1 MPILPARAVGEIFAP
16 IAGDVAP
23 AAPHTKSTG
32 QTPATTGT
40 NWRSTWSGAA
50 GAMYVTGVALFLL
63 RFALGWRRARA
74 IRRDAI
80 HVQGRLAHPACVTPL
95 TIGVV
100 DPLVILPIDWVSWD
114 DGELSAVLAHEEAH
128 VRRRD
133 PLVAAIALLNRAIFW
148 FHPLAW
154 WLQREISR
162 LSEQACDA
170 AVISRGHDSEV
181 YSSCLLRF
189 ARRVTDAGGRIV
201 PLSVAMPGAG
211 LLQRLE
217 MLARPQ
223 TTHLSRSR
231 LAGVIV
237 PCASLVLVCAAA
249 NPDGRADAERDVPR
263 GQPGDGP
270 CIRRITST
278 SFTTAFRSSASEAV
292 RDAEVRPTEGSP
304 RLRDTAARDRHPRA
318 TRWRSLAAAQPL
330 DLVLPSGNQARTRL
344 VISLESLDRRTRL
357 IVHELTHQFAFEM
370 LPATSRVAPFLI
382 EGLAEHQR
390 GMWAAEDLRT
400 RAAAAVARSR
410 LF

>member
-1 MPILPARAVGEIFAP
+1 MPILPARAVGDLRAYRGRRC
-16 IAGDVAP
+16 AG
-23 AAPHTKSTG
+23 
-32 QTPATTGT
+32 
-40 NWRSTWSGAA
+40 GAA
-50 GAMYVTGVALFLL
+50 YEVNGADARNHGYQLAQHVERRSRAMYVTGVALFLL

-217 MLARPQ
+217 MSPALRRRICPARGWRV
-223 TTHLSRSR
+223 SSFR
-231 LAGVIV
+231 
-237 PCASLVLVCAAA
+237 
-249 NPDGRADAERDVPR
+249 VPR
-263 GQPGDGP
+263 
-270 CIRRITST
+270 
-278 SFTTAFRSSASEAV
+278 SSSSV
-292 RDAEVRPTEGSP
+292 P
-304 RLRDTAARDRHPRA
+304 RQTPTAAPMQNVTFPAASQAMDRVYVG
-318 TRWRSLAAAQPL
+318 SLRRLSQQP
-330 DLVLPSGNQARTRL
+330 S
-344 VISLESLDRRTRL
+344 
-357 IVHELTHQFAFEM
+357 
-370 LPATSRVAPFLI
+370 
-382 EGLAEHQR
+382 
-390 GMWAAEDLRT
+390 
-400 RAAAAVARSR
+400 ARSA
-410 LF
+410 

>member
-1 MPILPARAVGEIFAP
+1 MDILAESAARITVLALGVAVLLRALHPLTVAHASRVDPRHRHHARNAGVRGIGAGVRCADPARAGGGRDLRAYRGRRC
-16 IAGDVAP
+16 AGG
-23 AAPHTKSTG
+23 AAYEVNGADARNH
-32 QTPATTGT
+32 GT

-249 NPDGRADAERDVPR
+249 TPTAAPMQNVTFPAASQARWTVYVGSLRRLSQQPSARAR
-263 GQPGDGP
+263 
-270 CIRRITST
+270 
-278 SFTTAFRSSASEAV
+278 SEAV
-292 RDAEVRPTEGSP
+292 RDAE
-304 RLRDTAARDRHPRA
+304 AAY
-318 TRWRSLAAAQPL
+318 
-330 DLVLPSGNQARTRL
+330 VN
-344 VISLESLDRRTRL
+344 
-357 IVHELTHQFAFEM
+357 
-370 LPATSRVAPFLI
+370 
-382 EGLAEHQR
+382 
-390 GMWAAEDLRT
+390 
-400 RAAAAVARSR
+400 
-410 LF
+410 